1 MSFGSKPQVVDNSPW
16 TNMPDWV
23 KTYYQ
28 NQIAR
33 VAQSDNRAD
42 ALRQMYSG
50 FTPQERQ
57 FVENYQTPGSNRTTP
72 MGESSSTRTALQRLL
87 ASNSSG
93 GSDRSWSDGMTG
105 PEVRAHQEAGT
116 YGNTSPSSRSPQ
128 EEYDRQMDSYT
139 SSGGGISVGGGNTA
153 AEAMSNALR

>member
-33 VAQSDNRAD
+33 ASQSDNRAD

-50 FTPQERQ
+50 FTPQERR
-57 FVENYQTPGSNRTTP
+57 FVEGYQTSGSNQAVP
-72 MGESSSTRTALQRLL
+72 MAQTQSTQTALSRLL
-87 ASNSSG
+87 AGSGG
-93 GSDRSWSDGMTG
+93 GSDGMWSDGMTG

-116 YGNTSPSSRSPQ
+116 YGNTSTTSRTPQ
-128 EEYDRQMDSYT
+128 QEYDRQMDSYT
-139 SSGGGISVGGGNTA
+139 RSGGGISVGGGNTA

>member
-33 VAQSDNRAD
+33 ASQSDNRAD

-50 FTPQERQ
+50 FAPNERQ
-57 FVENYQTPGSNRTTP
+57 FVENYKTPGSNQTAPIAQTA
-72 MGESSSTRTALQRLL
+72 STQTALSRLL
-87 ASNSSG
+87 AGSGG
-93 GSDRSWSDGMTG
+93 GSDGMWSDGMSASQINA
-105 PEVRAHQEAGT
+105 EREAGT
-116 YGNTSPSSRSPQ
+116 FGSGMPDSSRGQNYS
-128 EEYDRQMDSYT
+128 SAGA
-139 SSGGGISVGGGNTA
+139 SSGTVNSGG
-153 AEAMSNALR
+153 LY